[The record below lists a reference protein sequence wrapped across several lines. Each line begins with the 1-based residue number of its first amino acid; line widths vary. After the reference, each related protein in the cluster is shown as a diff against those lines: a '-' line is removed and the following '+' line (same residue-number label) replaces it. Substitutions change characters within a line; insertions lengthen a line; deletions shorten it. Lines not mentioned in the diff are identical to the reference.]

1 MTVTISSGTKGPF
14 SSESTPSL
22 PPDSILSNMLT
33 SILDDSLRAAVRN
46 IILSELPANAL
57 NYKLQDATVS
67 KQSTILY
74 YAVDTASIRKI
85 VKPIINRYSNPGH
98 IQTSP
103 LFNAKAT
110 FPSIEE
116 LNQLKLMKPFDG
128 ASVPK
133 LSKLLPNAPRAY
145 RNGIHRGIDFYI
157 DWGATIHAM
166 ADGVVIRAD
175 HNYNEISPEF
185 RQSLLN
191 KTKKTGYTPSDIFE
205 HVLLGQSVYIDH
217 GFSLLPGYRA
227 VSIYAHLSY
236 IEDTIQPGV
245 MIDGGQLIGMSGNSG
260 TEPAT
265 RGIRDNA
272 HLHLELLLQNK
283 SGEFYLGQGLS
294 YDDLFPLLN
303 NIFSY

>member
-1 MTVTISSGTKGPF
+1 MTVIVSSGTTGPF
-14 SSESTPSL
+14 SSETPPSL
-22 PPDSILSNMLT
+22 SPGSLLSNMLT
-33 SILDDSLRAAVRN
+33 SILDDSLRVAVRS
-46 IILSELPANAL
+46 IILSALPPKAL
-57 NYKLQDATVS
+57 DYKLQDAKIS
-67 KQSTILY
+67 AQSSVLY
-74 YAVDTASIRKI
+74 YAVDTASIKKI
-85 VKPIINRYSNPGH
+85 VKPIINRYSNPGR
-98 IQTSP
+98 IQTSL
-103 LFNAKAT
+103 LFNNKAT

-116 LNQLKLMKPFDG
+116 LYLIKLTKPFGG
-128 ASVPK
+128 ALVPK

-157 DWGATIHAM
+157 DWGTTINAM

-205 HVLLGQSVYIDH
+205 HILLGQTVYIDH

-236 IEDTIQPGV
+236 IEDTIRPGV
-245 MIDGGQLIGMSGNSG
+245 IVEGGQLIGMSGNSG
-260 TEPAT
+260 TEPSA
-265 RGIRDNA
+265 RGVRDNA
-272 HLHLELLLQNK
+272 HLHCELLLQNK

-294 YDDLFPLLN
+294 YDDLIPLLN
-303 NIFSY
+303 KIFSY